1 MVQYLASASLPTL
14 TNELCRSPGKM
25 SHSLAFGLSNLLGR
39 SALSEVLR
47 VCPFGILTVLNDGYP
62 VGMAPPSGVMKLLV
76 APESRTAFCP
86 NMFFKEL
93 VGSLNSFL
101 ILNSSFNFSII
112 GTGMCGTHWSIGSL
126 TKFAWGSNS
135 FQVERAGFQFG
146 GKGRSQLETML
157 ESCPPQNRPPSETW
171 QDSSAACSLLST
183 AVCCCSLGF
192 AV

>member
-1 MVQYLASASLPTL
+1 
-14 TNELCRSPGKM
+14 M
-25 SHSLAFGLSNLLGR
+25 SHSLAFGLSNLLGS

-47 VCPFGILTVLNDGYP
+47 VCPFGILAFLNDGFP
-62 VGMAPPSGVMKLLV
+62 VGRAPPSGLMKLLV
-76 APESRTAFCP
+76 APESKTALCP
-86 NMFFKEL
+86 NIFFTEL
-93 VGSLNSFL
+93 VGSLKSFL
-101 ILNSSFNFSII
+101 IFNSSFNFSII

-135 FQVERAGFQFG
+135 SQLERAGFQFV
-146 GKGRSQLETML
+146 GKGRSQLGTIL

-183 AVCCCSLGF
+183 AVCCCSLDV